1 MRYDIMKFDKIIGHV
16 NIDCMDVRLLKAL
29 TVLGYKVQLKL
40 ISEE

>member
-16 NIDCMDVRLLKAL
+16 NIDDMNMPLLKAL
-29 TVLGYKVQLKL
+29 TMLGYKVQLKL